1 MLQAPASMHFATFPS
16 CIALT
21 ILLCGHSYTR
31 TIIIIINTIITMNA
45 SQLFL
50 LTILSALG
58 GSVVF
63 DVPAV
68 ITALIIG
75 IITIFAY
82 ACYLFTVTMD
92 RHFMSPVEKRRKSS
106 HKKEGSML
114 GRYIVRSIDQR
125 ADDTF
130 MFLRKMLTLFF
141 FGLFGMIQVATGCV
155 APNPLCLALHYLVTL
170 IVSLSVAQYMAETI
184 WNWCAVVIHAVAS
197 TVQSVIFG
205 PICFA
210 FEVATNALFAVL
222 KGIFKIVKSIL
233 LELFRAFFM
242 AFRTATIFV
251 LRALFGF
258 FFPSLR
264 EAQDGADV
272 EYEAG
277 HGAYDTATADYYD
290 TDYESDTDSDS
301 HYGYESE
308 GDCDYESDDDYFYK
322 THDHVATPATLRF
335 LAPLHRQGRVDY
347 RSY

>member
-1 MLQAPASMHFATFPS
+1 MTS
-16 CIALT
+16 
-21 ILLCGHSYTR
+21 
-31 TIIIIINTIITMNA
+31 
-45 SQLFL
+45 SQLL
-50 LTILSALG
+50 LLAIVCALG
-58 GSVVF
+58 GSIVF

-68 ITALIIG
+68 IIALIIG
-75 IITIFAY
+75 VTTIFAY
-82 ACYLFTVTMD
+82 ACHLFTVTHD

-106 HKKEGSML
+106 PKKEGSMF

-130 MFLRKMLTLFF
+130 MFLRKMLCLFF
-141 FGLFGMIQVATGCV
+141 FGGLGMIQAGTGFVAT
-155 APNPLCLALHYLVTL
+155 NPLCLVLQYLVTL
-170 IVSLSVAQYMAETI
+170 IVSQSIAQYMAETI
-184 WNWCAVVIHAVAS
+184 WNWCAVAIHAVAS
-197 TVQSVIFG
+197 TVQSVILG

-210 FEVATNALFAVL
+210 FEVVTNALFAVL

-233 LELFRAFFM
+233 WVVLGAFYM
-242 AFRTATIFV
+242 AVRTATLFV
-251 LRALFGF
+251 LRAVFGS

-277 HGAYDTATADYYD
+277 HDAYDTAT
-290 TDYESDTDSDS
+290 TDY
-301 HYGYESE
+301 
-308 GDCDYESDDDYFYK
+308 YESDDEFYK

>member
-1 MLQAPASMHFATFPS
+1 MT
-16 CIALT
+16 
-21 ILLCGHSYTR
+21 
-31 TIIIIINTIITMNA
+31 A

-58 GSVVF
+58 GSIVF

-68 ITALIIG
+68 NCALIIG
-75 IITIFAY
+75 VITIFAY
-82 ACYLFTVTMD
+82 ACYRFTVTMD

-106 HKKEGSML
+106 PKKEGSMF
-114 GRYIVRSIDQR
+114 GRYILRSIDQR

-141 FGLFGMIQVATGCV
+141 FCGFVMIQMATGFV
-155 APNPLCLALHYLVTL
+155 GPSLPCLGIQYLVTL
-170 IVSLSVAQYMAETI
+170 IVSGSIAQYMAETV

-197 TVQSVIFG
+197 TLQCVILG
-205 PICFA
+205 PICFG

-233 LELFRAFFM
+233 LVLFGAFYTGV
-242 AFRTATIFV
+242 RTATIFV
-251 LRALFGF
+251 LRAVFGS

-277 HGAYDTATADYYD
+277 HDAYDTATADYYD
-290 TDYESDTDSDS
+290 TGYESGTDSDS
-301 HYGYESE
+301 DYGYESE
-308 GDCDYESDDDYFYK
+308 DDCESDDEFYK
-322 THDHVATPATLRF
+322 IHDHVATPATLRF
-335 LAPLHRQGRVDY
+335 LAPLYRQGQVDY